1 MRDKRR
7 WIEWGKDALIALLTL
22 SAIYLL
28 SMTPLIRDS
37 GLLGLLSPTP
47 PGSGSSSG
55 VVHTGVVL
63 PARLAVYRT
72 GGRFGLQYD
81 EAQMEESFS
90 ALGPLLGDALS
101 SAGQPAPLP
110 EDRWRAYL
118 QGPSAYFDF
127 SGDIPLTALCGWLGG
142 AGNCPLS
149 GSARRLVL
157 AAGEDDQVL
166 LCWQDSD
173 TGAFYSC
180 ATALS
185 RALHLDSA
193 ISGVSENGAYFA
205 FEDPALSQLLDPY
218 TLITEG
224 GTAGRRY
231 SVTAP
236 LSTAAGVQALLDS
249 LSFNTQNHVP
259 GSGGEVYL
267 DGGDR
272 LVVSDSGTVTY
283 RAAQGEKYP
292 VGTPSAPVTAL
303 QAADGARA
311 LAAQSMGP
319 LCGEARLYLISAQP
333 EGDGWLVRF
342 GYRLNG
348 SAVYLYEEGWAA
360 QFLIQDGFI
369 TEFTLHLR
377 CYAADDGNTL
387 LLPIDKAAAMLPDL
401 IQDRRELVVQ
411 YQDQGGLSVS
421 PDWVAN

>member
-1 MRDKRR
+1 MRDNRR
-7 WIEWGKDALIALLTL
+7 LMEWGKNALILLLTL
-22 SAIYLL
+22 SAVYLL

-37 GLLGLLSPTP
+37 GLLDLLHPKPTGARSP
-47 PGSGSSSG
+47 SS
-55 VVHTGVVL
+55 VVHTGTVL
-63 PARLAVYRT
+63 PARMAVYRT

-81 EAQMEESFS
+81 EHQMEESFS

-101 SAGQPAPLP
+101 SAGQPIPLS
-110 EDRWRAYL
+110 ESGWQTYL
-118 QGPSAYFDF
+118 QDTSAYFDF

-142 AGNCPLS
+142 AGECPLA
-149 GSARRLVL
+149 GSARRLAL
-157 AAGEDDQVL
+157 AAGEDDHVL

-180 ATALS
+180 STALS
-185 RALHLDSA
+185 RTLHLDLA
-193 ISGVSENGAYFA
+193 AAGVTENGAYFA
-205 FEDPALSQLLDPY
+205 FEDPSLSQLLDPY
-218 TLITEG
+218 TLITEV
-224 GTAGRRY
+224 GTAGQRY

-236 LSTAAGVQALLDS
+236 LSTAAGTQALLES
-249 LSFNTQNHVP
+249 LSFNTQNHVS

-292 VGTPSAPVTAL
+292 VGVPAAPVTAL
-303 QAADGARA
+303 QAADGARS

-319 LCGEARLYLISAQP
+319 LCGEARLYLISALP
-333 EGDGWLVRF
+333 HADGWLVRF

-348 SAVYLYEEGWAA
+348 SAVYLYDEGWAA
-360 QFLIQDGFI
+360 QFLIQDGYI
-369 TEFTLHLR
+369 TQFTLHLR
-377 CYAADDGNTL
+377 CYTAEQGNTL

-401 IQDRRELVVQ
+401 IRDRRELVVQ
-411 YQDQGGLSVS
+411 YRDRGGPAVS